1 MWSYYLP
8 FVSALF
14 AKEKANNHLKLE
26 NIEKPLKI
34 KKMQTRLYENKILVQ
49 LSLIF
54 LVLDTY
60 YKNNITQLRFFHF
73 FDNENRKKQFQK

>member
-1 MWSYYLP
+1 MNRSLFLFYLSQVGLQVWSYYLP

-49 LSLIF
+49 LILNIF
-54 LVLDTY
+54 GIW
-60 YKNNITQLRFFHF
+60 YKL
-73 FDNENRKKQFQK
+73 

>member
-1 MWSYYLP
+1 MNRSLFLFYLSQVGLQVWSYYLP

-49 LSLIF
+49 LIF
-54 LVLDTY
+54 
-60 YKNNITQLRFFHF
+60 NIFGTWYIL
-73 FDNENRKKQFQK
+73 

>member
-1 MWSYYLP
+1 MNRSLFLFYLSQVGLQVWSYYLP

-26 NIEKPLKI
+26 NISFYQPLKI

-49 LSLIF
+49 LIF
-54 LVLDTY
+54 
-60 YKNNITQLRFFHF
+60 NIFGTWYIL
-73 FDNENRKKQFQK
+73 

>member
-1 MWSYYLP
+1 MWIGLYFCFIYLRLDFGLQVWSYYIP

-34 KKMQTRLYENKILVQ
+34 KKMQTRLYENKIFVQ
-49 LSLIF
+49 LILNIF
-54 LVLDTY
+54 GIWYIL
-60 YKNNITQLRFFHF
+60 
-73 FDNENRKKQFQK
+73 